1 MECPLPELPAPR
13 HGWALFLDF
22 DGTLVEIAE
31 RPDAVRVERHLAD
44 TLRRLSAL
52 LGGAVAIVS
61 GRPLAE
67 IDQHLSPA
75 RLPAAGLHGLQLRPL
90 PDIADASPA
99 SSPTDQ
105 AIPAPLAARLTTFAR
120 RHGLLLENK
129 GLAVALHYRNRPDLA
144 DTCRA
149 MVRDVVRDAPGLHVL
164 DGKMVLEVK
173 PAGGDKGRA
182 VQAFMERPPFRGRV
196 PVFVG
201 DDVTDEDGFRVAS
214 EMGGFGVKVGSGP
227 TSARYRAESV
237 PAFLAWLD
245 EAALQLGDEEAEG
258 SER

>member
-1 MECPLPELPAPR
+1 MKCPLPEVPAPS
-13 HGWALFLDF
+13 HAWALFLDF

-31 RPDAVRVERHLAD
+31 RPDAIRVERHLAD
-44 TLRRLSAL
+44 TLGRLSTL

-67 IDQHLSPA
+67 IDRHLSPA

-90 PDIADASPA
+90 PGGVAEGPVAETMPPRVSE
-99 SSPTDQ
+99 
-105 AIPAPLAARLTTFAR
+105 RLQDFAER
-120 RHGLLLENK
+120 NGLLLEHK

-144 DTCRA
+144 DACRA
-149 MVRDVVRDAPGLHVL
+149 MVREAVRDAPGLHVL

-182 VQAFMERPPFRGRV
+182 VQAFMERPPFHGRL

-201 DDVTDEDGFRVAS
+201 DDVTDEDGFRAAN

-245 EAALQLGDEEAEG
+245 QAALHLGDGEAEG
-258 SER
+258 LEG